1 MSSRT
6 RELFALI
13 PVALLV
19 TAGFTAVLI
28 TNSDKLGNLSLFY
41 GAYFLALCVA
51 THIIIRIRLPDADP
65 FLFPLV
71 ALLAAFG
78 MVMLYRLD
86 TGLARDQ
93 ANWFVLGLVL
103 FSATI
108 IFLRDYEALERYR
121 YLIALAGIVLLILPR
136 FLGHA
141 TNDAF
146 LAVDLGPI
154 TFQPTELA
162 KICIVIFL
170 ASYLNERRE
179 VLVVGARKFAGIVL
193 PPLKHLGPLL
203 VSGARRWCC
212 WSSSATWAAR

>member
-1 MSSRT
+1 MSART

-86 TGLARDQ
+86 
-93 ANWFVLGLVL
+93 
-103 FSATI
+103 
-108 IFLRDYEALERYR
+108 
-121 YLIALAGIVLLILPR
+121 
-136 FLGHA
+136 
-141 TNDAF
+141 
-146 LAVDLGPI
+146 
-154 TFQPTELA
+154 
-162 KICIVIFL
+162 
-170 ASYLNERRE
+170 
-179 VLVVGARKFAGIVL
+179 
-193 PPLKHLGPLL
+193 
-203 VSGARRWCC
+203 
-212 WSSSATWAAR
+212 

>member
-1 MSSRT
+1 MSART

-86 TGLARDQ
+86 SGLARDQ

-108 IFLRDYEALERYR
+108 IFLRDYAALERYR
-121 YLIALAGIVLLILPR
+121 
-136 FLGHA
+136 
-141 TNDAF
+141 
-146 LAVDLGPI
+146 
-154 TFQPTELA
+154 
-162 KICIVIFL
+162 
-170 ASYLNERRE
+170 
-179 VLVVGARKFAGIVL
+179 
-193 PPLKHLGPLL
+193 
-203 VSGARRWCC
+203 
-212 WSSSATWAAR
+212 